1 MKQVI
6 LVCGP
11 ICSGKTTWCNE
22 NINKDE
28 DSYIKVSDIVKLL
41 TNATNRAELQDTANL
56 DKQIAD
62 HLIRTIRNCLH
73 ETDKVFVD
81 GVRQISIVKRIVGEY
96 PQAELVWLEVS
107 YQERERRFSLRAHTR
122 DSGVSFEQV
131 NVKDYELGL
140 LEVENHYNNNLKN
153 KNN

>member
-11 ICSGKTTWCNE
+11 ICSGKTTWCDE
-22 NINKDE
+22 NINKDK

-41 TNATNRAELQDTANL
+41 SNATSRTELQDTVNL
-56 DKQIAD
+56 DKQIAN
-62 HLIRTIRNCLH
+62 HLIRTIRNCLY

-81 GVRQISIVKRIVGEY
+81 GIRQISIVEKVVEQY
-96 PQAELVWLEVS
+96 PQSELVWLEVP
-107 YQERERRFSLRAHTR
+107 YLERERRFNSRAHTR

-131 NVKDYELGL
+131 NAKDYELGL
-140 LEVENHYNNNLKN
+140 LEVENYYNNNFN
-153 KNN
+153 IKNN